1 MLRKLLL
8 PAALLCAFS
17 ASAEQYTG
25 MTAAPDT
32 LLNVKTAGFISI
44 ISSKSSTNI
53 TVRNIDGSSE
63 SFYYQSGKQS
73 NCTKFITET
82 QINSPAISDITVL
95 ESHTDVCVNFTNSE
109 GKPQSYTFPFDDPD
123 NRSVKSYIGSKASDF
138 GFNISRKN
146 STIWEVITQGFAFG
160 LSTPIKTNAPMGGSM
175 WRNTEWTWNMIL
187 GLKMR
192 HRIHSVSMGLG
203 LHWQDFTIKGNRFF
217 HKNPDGTLSLL
228 PYEERQI
235 KGWSQLSFFSLQI
248 PLLYGINFGHRRYC
262 GFQVGP
268 VLNFNTG
275 AHITTKYESE
285 GSEYKVRT
293 GDIHQRKVTVDAM
306 AMFNY
311 RWIGIYARYSP
322 MKRLS
327 TSTALEF
334 GSFSTGIMIGF

>member
-8 PAALLCAFS
+8 PAAILCAFS
-17 ASAEQYTG
+17 AYADEFDSPI
-25 MTAAPDT
+25 AAADT
-32 LLNVKTAGFISI
+32 LLNAKTANFISI
-44 ISSKSSTNI
+44 ISSKSSTSI

-63 SFYYQSGKQS
+63 SFYYQNGKQS
-73 NCTKFITET
+73 KCTQSITET
-82 QINSPAISDITVL
+82 LINSSEISDITVL
-95 ESHTDVCVNFTNSE
+95 ETHTNVSINFTSSE

-138 GFNISRKN
+138 GFNISRRN

-192 HRIHSVSMGLG
+192 HNMHSVSMGLG

-217 HKNPDGTLSLL
+217 HKNSDGTLSLL
-228 PYEERQI
+228 PYEERQT
-235 KGWSQLSFFSLQI
+235 KGWSQLSFFSLQL

-311 RWIGIYARYSP
+311 HWIGIYARYSP
-322 MKRLS
+322 MKRLN
-327 TSTALEF
+327 TSTGLEF